1 MALKPKI
8 AVTLCQMENIFPS
21 SFFVVI
27 VHSIMHLADEAA
39 IVGPTPYRWMYP
51 IERHLQTLK
60 KYLWNKSYPEGSM
73 EQGYLVDEGLA
84 MCTMYLSN
92 VETRRNQKGRNANGI
107 GRGVKFLTLQVIL
120 RVQVNKYILTKMS
133 GTNVAELS
141 CSIAM
146 KFSPF

>member
-1 MALKPKI
+1 
-8 AVTLCQMENIFPS
+8 
-21 SFFVVI
+21 
-27 VHSIMHLADEAA
+27 MHLADEAA